1 MKFDMSP
8 KVIYEDEYLVAIDK
22 PSGLMV
28 HADGRSDKPTLV
40 DWILKNYPNIC
51 DVGEEEYLQ
60 NGELIKRPGIVHRL
74 DKETSGVIII
84 AKTKESHQYLKK
96 QFQDRLVVKNYHAIV
111 WNNFP
116 KMSVGEST
124 TIDKPIGRSASDFRK
139 WSAEFGA
146 KGELREAITEFNLIA
161 QNKEYAYLSIFPK
174 TGRTHQIRVHMKS
187 ISHPVVCDKIYGPK
201 KENNLGLER
210 LALHALSIELTLPN
224 GLGLKIESSLPLEFM
239 NARSIIEK

>member
-1 MKFDMSP
+1 M
-8 KVIYEDEYLVAIDK
+8 LV
-22 PSGLMV
+22 
-28 HADGRSDKPTLV
+28 
-40 DWILKNYPNIC
+40 
-51 DVGEEEYLQ
+51 
-60 NGELIKRPGIVHRL
+60 
-74 DKETSGVIII
+74 
-84 AKTKESHQYLKK
+84 AKTKGSYQYLKT
-96 QFQDRLVVKNYHAIV
+96 QFQNRMVFKNYHAIV

-124 TIDKPIGRSASDFRK
+124 IIDKPIGRSASDFRK

-146 KGELREAITEFNLIA
+146 KGELRDAITEFNLIA

-187 ISHPVVCDKIYGPK
+187 IGHPVVCDKMYGPK

-210 LALHALSIELTLPN
+210 LALHALSIQLTLPN
-224 GLGLKIESSLPLEFM
+224 SLHVKIESSLPPEFM